1 MKLTHAIAVAALVA
15 PLTAGAGEMKGMDTK
30 GMDMKGDMKAMDM
43 GPTSMAKGD
52 KSHMTHKA
60 VGVVKKVDGKA
71 GSVTLDHEPVKS
83 MKWPAMT
90 MAFQVKDKAM
100 LGKLAEG
107 KKVNFEF
114 EQKGKDYVI
123 TDVKTR

>member
-1 MKLTHAIAVAALVA
+1 MKLVQIAVALALVA
-15 PLTAGAGEMKGMDTK
+15 PLAVAAGEMKGMD
-30 GMDMKGDMKAMDM
+30 MKGEMKAKDM

-52 KSHMTHKA
+52 KNQATHKG
-60 VGVVKKVDGKA
+60 VGVVKKVDPKA
-71 GSVTLDHEPVKS
+71 SSVTIAHDPIRTLT
-83 MKWPAMT
+83 WPAMT
-90 MAFQVKDKAM
+90 MSFQVKDKAL